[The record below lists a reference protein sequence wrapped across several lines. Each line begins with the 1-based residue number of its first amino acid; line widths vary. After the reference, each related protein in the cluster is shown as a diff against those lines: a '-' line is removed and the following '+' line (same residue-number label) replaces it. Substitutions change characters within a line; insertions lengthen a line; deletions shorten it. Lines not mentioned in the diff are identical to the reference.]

1 MTFSIVARDPETGDL
16 GVAVASKF
24 LAVGAMV
31 PHARAGV
38 GAIATQADA
47 NLRFGPEGLA
57 ALEAGADAPAVLEW
71 LVAVDPRRDERQL
84 GIVDARGGSASWT
97 GSACGAW
104 AGHQALADIAVQGNI
119 LAGPQ
124 VLRSLLDAY
133 GGIAAPFP
141 ERLVAALEA
150 ADRAG
155 GDRRGRQA
163 AALLVV
169 RAGGGYGGGSDR
181 WIDLR
186 VDDHPR
192 PVNELARLL
201 AIHRRHFDRPGPVSL
216 LPLDAALATDIRD
229 ALTGI
234 GRAPGRDAP
243 EASAAEL
250 EARAIGAARPM
261 PEGWD
266 LRWQGA
272 LLGWMGWEN
281 LEERTAAVGWIDPL
295 VLRILRERA
304 RPDRYASKRRKIAT
318 AFWPPKPKPLIIAV
332 STRALRATS
341 GT

>member
-24 LAVGAMV
+24 LAVGAVV
-31 PHARAGV
+31 PHARAGI
-38 GAIATQADA
+38 GAVATQADA

-71 LVAVDPRRDERQL
+71 LVAADPRRDERQL

-104 AGHQALADIAVQGNI
+104 AGHRTLADLAAQGNI
-119 LAGPQ
+119 LAGPE
-124 VLRSLLDAY
+124 VLGSILDALRT
-133 GGIAAPFP
+133 ISTPFP

-169 RAGGGYGGGSDR
+169 REGAGYGGGSDR

-186 VDDHPR
+186 VDDHPQ
-192 PVNELARLL
+192 PVDELARLL
-201 AIHRRHFDRPGPVSL
+201 AIHRRHFDRPRPESL
-216 LPLDAALATDIRD
+216 LPLDAALATALRD

-234 GRAPGRDAP
+234 GRAPDGDAP

-250 EARAIGAARPM
+250 AARAIGAARPM

-272 LLGWMGWEN
+272 LLDWMGWEN
-281 LEERTAAVGWIDPL
+281 LEERTAAVGWIDPV
-295 VLRILRERA
+295 VLWVLRERA
-304 RPDRYASKRRKIAT
+304 RPGR
-318 AFWPPKPKPLIIAV
+318 
-332 STRALRATS
+332 
-341 GT
+341 